1 MESSEFYSELKAKGM
16 QLANH
21 DGKLRVWPK
30 EKLTKE
36 DREILRSFKEELLA
50 LPVVM
55 KVHSVSEHGE
65 RCEPNFKVVYM
76 EKGHTDAEYMSFP
89 EIKSKT
95 NVHNVH
101 NVHPSFSQGSESNV
115 HNVHDVHDVHDAE
128 TFELRQLGN
137 WYFSDNGFEDG
148 GDYSEYDAGSNK
160 SALRMQNMV
169 RNLTWPDFEVSVDG
183 SMIILKRV
191 KERYFPRKSKDE
203 SSQLND
209 ESSKQE

>member
-1 MESSEFYSELKAKGM
+1 MESSEFYSELKAKGL

-21 DGKLRVWPK
+21 DGKLRVGPK

-36 DREILRSFKEELLA
+36 DRELLKVFKEELLA
-50 LPVVM
+50 LPAMM
-55 KVHSVSEHGE
+55 KVHPESEHSE
-65 RCEPNFKVVYM
+65 RCEPKSRVFYRKKV
-76 EKGHTDAEYMSFP
+76 HTDAEYMSFP
-89 EIKSKT
+89 EIKSK
-95 NVHNVH
+95 N
-101 NVHPSFSQGSESNV
+101 NV
-115 HNVHDVHDVHDAE
+115 HNVHDIHPAE
-128 TFELRQLGN
+128 DFEFRQLGN

-160 SALRMQNMV
+160 SALRMQNMI

-191 KERYFPRKSKDE
+191 KERYFPRKKKDE

-209 ESSKQE
+209 KTSKRE

>member
-1 MESSEFYSELKAKGM
+1 MESSEFYSELRAKGL

-21 DGKLRVWPK
+21 DGKLRVGPK

-36 DREILRSFKEELLA
+36 DRELLKAFKEELLV
-50 LPVVM
+50 LPAM
-55 KVHSVSEHGE
+55 KKVHSVSEHGE
-65 RCEPNFKVVYM
+65 RCEPNFKVFSR

-89 EIKSKT
+89 EIKGKT
-95 NVHNVH
+95 
-101 NVHPSFSQGSESNV
+101 NV
-115 HNVHDVHDVHDAE
+115 HNVHDVHPTE
-128 TFELRQLGN
+128 NFELRQLGN
-137 WYFSDNGFEDG
+137 WFFSDNQAGFEDG

-191 KERYFPRKSKDE
+191 KERYFPRKKKAE
-203 SSQLND
+203 SSQFND
-209 ESSKQE
+209 ENSKQE

>member
-1 MESSEFYSELKAKGM
+1 MESNELYSELKAKGL

-36 DREILRSFKEELLA
+36 DRELLRSFKEELLA

-55 KVHSVSEHGE
+55 KVHPESVHGVRSEPKS
-65 RCEPNFKVVYM
+65 RVFYR
-76 EKGHTDAEYMSFP
+76 EKGHTNAEYMSFP
-89 EIKSKT
+89 EIKGKT

-101 NVHPSFSQGSESNV
+101 QVHP
-115 HNVHDVHDVHDAE
+115 AE
-128 TFELRQLGN
+128 DFELRQLGN

-148 GDYSEYDAGSNK
+148 GDYSEYDAGSSN
-160 SALRMQNMV
+160 SALRILIMV

-191 KERYFPRKSKDE
+191 KERYFPRKSKDV
-203 SSQLND
+203 SSQLNGN
-209 ESSKQE
+209 ESDK

>member
-1 MESSEFYSELKAKGM
+1 MESSEFYSELKAKGL
-16 QLANH
+16 QLANL

-36 DREILRSFKEELLA
+36 NRELLKVLKEELLA
-50 LPVVM
+50 LPAMM
-55 KVHSVSEHGE
+55 KVHPESEHSE
-65 RCEPNFKVVYM
+65 RCEPKSRVFYRKKV
-76 EKGHTDAEYMSFP
+76 HTTAEYTSFP
-89 EIKSKT
+89 VIKGKN

-101 NVHPSFSQGSESNV
+101 NVHAKEN
-115 HNVHDVHDVHDAE
+115 
-128 TFELRQLGN
+128 FELRQLGN
-137 WYFSDNGFEDG
+137 WFFSDNGFEDG

-160 SALRMQNMV
+160 SALRMQNMI

-191 KERYFPRKSKDE
+191 KERYFPRKEKDE

>member
-1 MESSEFYSELKAKGM
+1 MESSEFYSELKAKGL

-21 DGKLRVWPK
+21 DGKLRVGPK

-36 DREILRSFKEELLA
+36 DRELLKVFKEELLA
-50 LPVVM
+50 LPVVKM
-55 KVHSVSEHGE
+55 GHPESELGE
-65 RCEPNFKVVYM
+65 HCEPNFKVFSR

-89 EIKSKT
+89 EIKGKT

-101 NVHPSFSQGSESNV
+101 QVHPT
-115 HNVHDVHDVHDAE
+115 E

-137 WYFSDNGFEDG
+137 WYFSDNQAGFEEG

-160 SALRMQNMV
+160 SALGMQNMV

-191 KERYFPRKSKDE
+191 KERYFPRKKKDE

-209 ESSKQE
+209 ESSK

>member
-1 MESSEFYSELKAKGM
+1 MKSHEFYSELKAKGL

-21 DGKLRVWPK
+21 DGKLLVGPK

-36 DREILRSFKEELLA
+36 DRELLKVLKEELLA
-50 LPVVM
+50 LPAM
-55 KVHSVSEHGE
+55 MRVHPESVHGVRSEPKS
-65 RCEPNFKVVYM
+65 RVFYR
-76 EKGHTDAEYMSFP
+76 EKRHTNAEYMSFP
-89 EIKSKT
+89 EIKGKT

-101 NVHPSFSQGSESNV
+101 QVHP
-115 HNVHDVHDVHDAE
+115 AE
-128 TFELRQLGN
+128 NFELRQLGS
-137 WYFSDNGFEDG
+137 WFFSDNQAGFEDG

-191 KERYFPRKSKDE
+191 KERYFPRKSPAK

>member
-21 DGKLRVWPK
+21 DGKLRVGPK

-36 DREILRSFKEELLA
+36 DRELLKVFKEELLA
-50 LPVVM
+50 LPAMM
-55 KVHSVSEHGE
+55 KVHPESVHGV
-65 RCEPNFKVVYM
+65 RCEPKSKVFYR
-76 EKGHTDAEYMSFP
+76 KKRHTDAEYMSFP
-89 EIKSKT
+89 EIKSKN

-101 NVHPSFSQGSESNV
+101 HVHPTE
-115 HNVHDVHDVHDAE
+115 D
-128 TFELRQLGN
+128 FELRQLGN
-137 WYFSDNGFEDG
+137 WYFSDNQAGFEDG

-160 SALRMQNMV
+160 SALRKQNML

-183 SMIILKRV
+183 SMIILKRI
-191 KERYFPRKSKDE
+191 KERYFPRKKKDE

-209 ESSKQE
+209 ESSKLE

>member
-1 MESSEFYSELKAKGM
+1 MQSSEFYSELKAKGLK
-16 QLANH
+16 LANH
-21 DGKLRVWPK
+21 DGKLRVGPK

-36 DREILRSFKEELLA
+36 DRELLKVLKEELLV
-50 LPVVM
+50 LPAM
-55 KVHSVSEHGE
+55 KKVHSVSEHSE
-65 RCEPNFKVVYM
+65 RCEPKSRVFSREKV
-76 EKGHTDAEYMSFP
+76 HTDTDNKIFSN
-89 EIKSKT
+89 ILNSN

-101 NVHPSFSQGSESNV
+101 NVHQTEN
-115 HNVHDVHDVHDAE
+115 
-128 TFELRQLGN
+128 FELRQLGS
-137 WYFSDNGFEDG
+137 WYFSDNQAGFEEG

>member
-1 MESSEFYSELKAKGM
+1 MESSEFYSELRAKGL

-21 DGKLRVWPK
+21 DGKLRVGPK

-36 DREILRSFKEELLA
+36 DRELLRSFKEELLA
-50 LPVVM
+50 LPAMM
-55 KVHSVSEHGE
+55 KEYPESVHGV
-65 RCEPNFKVVYM
+65 RCEPNLKVFSR

-89 EIKSKT
+89 EIKGKT

-101 NVHPSFSQGSESNV
+101 QVHP
-115 HNVHDVHDVHDAE
+115 AE
-128 TFELRQLGN
+128 NFELRQLGN
-137 WYFSDNGFEDG
+137 WYFSDNQAGFEDG
-148 GDYSEYDAGSNK
+148 GDYSEYDTGSNK

-191 KERYFPRKSKDE
+191 QERYFPRKKKDE

-209 ESSKQE
+209 ERS

>member
-1 MESSEFYSELKAKGM
+1 MESSEFYSELKAKGL

-30 EKLTKE
+30 EKLT
-36 DREILRSFKEELLA
+36 RENRELLKVFKEELLA
-50 LPVVM
+50 LPAM
-55 KVHSVSEHGE
+55 KKVHPESVHGV
-65 RCEPNFKVVYM
+65 RCEPNFKVFYRK
-76 EKGHTDAEYMSFP
+76 KGHTDAEYMSSP
-89 EIKSKT
+89 VIKGK
-95 NVHNVH
+95 N
-101 NVHPSFSQGSESNV
+101 NV
-115 HNVHDVHDVHDAE
+115 HNVHDVHATE

-137 WYFSDNGFEDG
+137 WFFSDNGFEEG

-191 KERYFPRKSKDE
+191 KERYFPRKSPAK
-203 SSQLND
+203 SSQFND

>member
-1 MESSEFYSELKAKGM
+1 MESSEFYSELRAKGL

-21 DGKLRVWPK
+21 DGKLRVGPK

-36 DREILRSFKEELLA
+36 DRELLKAFKEELLV
-50 LPVVM
+50 LPAM
-55 KVHSVSEHGE
+55 KKVHSVSEHGE
-65 RCEPNFKVVYM
+65 RCEPNFKVFSR

-89 EIKSKT
+89 EIKGKT
-95 NVHNVH
+95 
-101 NVHPSFSQGSESNV
+101 NV
-115 HNVHDVHDVHDAE
+115 HNVHDVHQTE
-128 TFELRQLGN
+128 NFELRQLGY
-137 WYFSDNGFEDG
+137 WYFSDNQVGFEAG

-160 SALRMQNMV
+160 SALRILDTL

-191 KERYFPRKSKDE
+191 QERYFPRKTKAE

>member
-1 MESSEFYSELKAKGM
+1 MESSEFYSELKAKGLL
-16 QLANH
+16 LANH

-36 DREILRSFKEELLA
+36 NRELLKVFKEELLA
-50 LPVVM
+50 LPAM
-55 KVHSVSEHGE
+55 KKVNSESEHGV
-65 RCEPNFKVVYM
+65 RCEPNFKVFYRK
-76 EKGHTDAEYMSFP
+76 EGHTDAEYMSFP
-89 EIKSKT
+89 EIKGKT
-95 NVHNVH
+95 
-101 NVHPSFSQGSESNV
+101 NV
-115 HNVHDVHDVHDAE
+115 HNVHDVHATE
-128 TFELRQLGN
+128 NFELRQLGY
-137 WYFSDNGFEDG
+137 WYFSDNQAGFEAG

>member
-1 MESSEFYSELKAKGM
+1 MESNELYSELKAKGL

-36 DREILRSFKEELLA
+36 DRELLRSFKEELLA

-55 KVHSVSEHGE
+55 KVHPESVHGVRSEPKS
-65 RCEPNFKVVYM
+65 RVFYR
-76 EKGHTDAEYMSFP
+76 EKGHTNAEYMSFP
-89 EIKSKT
+89 EIKGKT

-101 NVHPSFSQGSESNV
+101 QVHP
-115 HNVHDVHDVHDAE
+115 AE
-128 TFELRQLGN
+128 NFELRQLGS
-137 WYFSDNGFEDG
+137 WFFSDNQAGFKEG

>member
-1 MESSEFYSELKAKGM
+1 MESSEFYSELRAKGL

-30 EKLTKE
+30 EKLT
-36 DREILRSFKEELLA
+36 RENRELLRSFKEELLA
-50 LPVVM
+50 LPAMM
-55 KVHSVSEHGE
+55 KVHPESVHGV
-65 RCEPNFKVVYM
+65 RCEPNSRVFYR
-76 EKGHTDAEYMSFP
+76 EKRHTDAEYMSSP
-89 EIKSKT
+89 VIKGKT
-95 NVHNVH
+95 
-101 NVHPSFSQGSESNV
+101 NV
-115 HNVHDVHDVHDAE
+115 HNVHDVHQTE
-128 TFELRQLGN
+128 NFELRQLGY
-137 WYFSDNGFEDG
+137 WYFSDNQAGFEEG

-191 KERYFPRKSKDE
+191 QERYFPRKKKDE

-209 ESSKQE
+209 ESSK

>member
-1 MESSEFYSELKAKGM
+1 MESTEFYSELKAKGL

-21 DGKLRVWPK
+21 DGKLLVGPK

-36 DREILRSFKEELLA
+36 DRELLKVLKEELLA
-50 LPVVM
+50 LPEM
-55 KVHSVSEHGE
+55 KMLYPKSEHSE
-65 RCEPNFKVVYM
+65 RCEPKSRVFYRKKV
-76 EKGHTDAEYMSFP
+76 HTDAEYMSSP
-89 EIKSKT
+89 VIKGKN
-95 NVHNVH
+95 NVHN
-101 NVHPSFSQGSESNV
+101 
-115 HNVHDVHDVHDAE
+115 VHDVHDAE
-128 TFELRQLGN
+128 TFELLQLGN
-137 WYFSDNGFEDG
+137 WFFSDNGFEDG
-148 GDYSEYDAGSNK
+148 GDYSEYEAGSNR

-209 ESSKQE
+209 ESSK

>member
-1 MESSEFYSELKAKGM
+1 MESSEFYSELRAKGL

-21 DGKLRVWPK
+21 DGKLRVGPK

-36 DREILRSFKEELLA
+36 DRELLRSFKEELLA
-50 LPVVM
+50 LPAM
-55 KVHSVSEHGE
+55 KMLYPESEHSV
-65 RCEPNFKVVYM
+65 RCEPNSRVFYR

-89 EIKSKT
+89 EIKGKT
-95 NVHNVH
+95 
-101 NVHPSFSQGSESNV
+101 NV
-115 HNVHDVHDVHDAE
+115 HNVHDVHQTE
-128 TFELRQLGN
+128 NFELRQLGY
-137 WYFSDNGFEDG
+137 WYFSDNQAGFEDG

-191 KERYFPRKSKDE
+191 KERYFPRKNKAETSPLNGNE
-203 SSQLND
+203 SD
-209 ESSKQE
+209 K

>member
-1 MESSEFYSELKAKGM
+1 MESSEFYSELKAKGL

-21 DGKLRVWPK
+21 DGKLRVGPK

-36 DREILRSFKEELLA
+36 DRELLRSFKEELLA
-50 LPVVM
+50 LPAM
-55 KVHSVSEHGE
+55 KKVHSVSEHSE
-65 RCEPNFKVVYM
+65 RCEPKSRVFSREKV
-76 EKGHTDAEYMSFP
+76 HTDTDNKIFSN
-89 EIKSKT
+89 ILNSN

-101 NVHPSFSQGSESNV
+101 NVHQTEN
-115 HNVHDVHDVHDAE
+115 
-128 TFELRQLGN
+128 FELRQLGY
-137 WYFSDNGFEDG
+137 WYFSDNGFEEG

-191 KERYFPRKSKDE
+191 QERYFPRKKKDE

-209 ESSKQE
+209 ESSK

>member
-1 MESSEFYSELKAKGM
+1 MESSEFYSELKAKGL

-21 DGKLRVWPK
+21 DGKLRVGPK

-36 DREILRSFKEELLA
+36 NRELLKVFKEELLA
-50 LPVVM
+50 LPAM
-55 KVHSVSEHGE
+55 KMLYPESEHSV
-65 RCEPNFKVVYM
+65 RCEPNSRVFYR

-89 EIKSKT
+89 EIKSKN

-101 NVHPSFSQGSESNV
+101 QVHP
-115 HNVHDVHDVHDAE
+115 AE
-128 TFELRQLGN
+128 NFELRQLGY
-137 WYFSDNGFEDG
+137 WYFSDNQAGFEEG

-160 SALRMQNMV
+160 SAFRMQNMV

-191 KERYFPRKSKDE
+191 KERYFPRKKKDE

>member
-1 MESSEFYSELKAKGM
+1 MESHEFYSELKAKGL

-21 DGKLRVWPK
+21 DGKLRVGPK

-36 DREILRSFKEELLA
+36 NRELLKVFKEELLV
-50 LPVVM
+50 LPAM
-55 KVHSVSEHGE
+55 KKVHPESEHSE
-65 RCEPNFKVVYM
+65 RCEPNSRFFYRK
-76 EKGHTDAEYMSFP
+76 KGHTDAEYMSSP
-89 EIKSKT
+89 VIKDKN

-101 NVHPSFSQGSESNV
+101 YVHAKEN
-115 HNVHDVHDVHDAE
+115 
-128 TFELRQLGN
+128 FELRQLGN
-137 WYFSDNGFEDG
+137 WFFSDNGFEDG

-169 RNLTWPDFEVSVDG
+169 HNLTWPDFEVSVDG

-191 KERYFPRKSKDE
+191 KERYFPRKTKAE

-209 ESSKQE
+209 ESRKQE